1 MIFILNA
8 NICSDIIGYFIQPG
22 GMFFLGYTLDAMLAG
37 FTYGICFYKKRI
49 TLMNCITARVVV
61 NLFVN
66 VGLGSIWWKT
76 IYNLN
81 WEAYQTYVLLTS
93 LPKNVLY
100 LLPQS
105 ILLYL
110 LFKAIAKPLSSFGL
124 IDERISENVKLF

>member
-1 MIFILNA
+1 MLLA
-8 NICSDIIGYFIQPG
+8 II
-22 GMFFLGYTLDAMLAG
+22 
-37 FTYGICFYKKRI
+37 YKKRI